1 MKSKI
6 DFKKIAMTTAG
17 GAMAGASVGLVSR
30 FMPNAVSNPIVKA
43 SIPAIAGLAIEFLLP
58 KQKDLANGAYGASG
72 YTLGQVLM
80 PQAMN
85 GTFSINGS
93 TNAINGR
100 REEVLSQLLEAKK
113 HAQLSANNF
122 TSYEP
127 VNGTST
133 VANLFGY

>member
-43 SIPAIAGLAIEFLLP
+43 SIPALAGLAIEFLMP

-85 GTFSINGS
+85 GTFSING
-93 TNAINGR
+93 TNAINGD
-100 REEVLSQLLEAKK
+100 REKVLHQLQEAKRM
-113 HAQLSANNF
+113 AQLNAG
-122 TSYEP
+122 SYADYET
-127 VNGTST
+127 VNGATD
-133 VANLFGY
+133 VKNLFKY